1 MGRKIGEIIEI
12 EGKKYRCMEGC
23 SCRDCALD
31 FKDVDNKDFCSK
43 HAELIGFCARD
54 FREDKIRIIFTEV
67 KRVMD
72 FNLLKNYTSFTKGV
86 TLSEERLKIR
96 EEAKEFLYEL
106 KNGNKMLQ
114 ISEGLDVITA
124 MFNYLFMLGLSEKEF
139 QEHIDK
145 LDRYKKEKYQ

>member
-1 MGRKIGEIIEI
+1 MKINE
-12 EGKKYRCMEGC
+12 
-23 SCRDCALD
+23 
-31 FKDVDNKDFCSK
+31 
-43 HAELIGFCARD
+43 
-54 FREDKIRIIFTEV
+54 
-67 KRVMD
+67 MD

-86 TLSEERLKIR
+86 TLSEEKLKIR

-124 MFNYLFMLGLSEKEF
+124 MLNYLFMLGLSEKEF